1 MLAVWF
7 KIPFWQRVLGAFV
20 LGSSLGLFAPSMG
33 VAVQPL
39 GQVFIHS
46 IQMLVAPLIFITIVC
61 AMFSLGAEKGFGKI
75 AVKTILLFVTTA
87 FLASLIGLAVAHL
100 VDLAP
105 STQLIAADN
114 TVRAVPPV
122 SHVLLNII
130 PRNPFAALA
139 EGNVLQI
146 IVFAALVGLAL
157 NKLGDQVAPLKRGF
171 ESAREVMLQL
181 TRWVLELTPIGVFGL
196 MAWVVGS
203 YGLDMLLPLGKFIIA
218 IYIACLLHMALVY
231 GGLIRFFGGMKVS
244 TFFKKVFPT
253 QLIAYST
260 SSSYGTLPSTL
271 ETTTEKLKVSPRYA
285 SFVVP
290 LGATINMDGC
300 GGIYPA
306 IAAVFI
312 AQLYGIPLGMEQYL
326 LIIFTAT
333 LASLG
338 TAGVPGSAVIMLTVT
353 LSVVGLPLEGIAFI
367 AAIDRIIDMIRT
379 TTNITGDM
387 VVARVVAY
395 QEGLLEEEGGLASP
409 YESHEHHELEK
420 PCAETS

>member
-1 MLAVWF
+1 MLAIWF

-20 LGSSLGLFAPSMG
+20 FGSALGLLAPSMG

-39 GQVFIHS
+39 GQLFIHS
-46 IQMLVAPLIFITIVC
+46 IQMLVAPLVFITIVC

-75 AVKTILLFVTTA
+75 AGKTILLFVFTA
-87 FLASLIGLAVAHL
+87 FVAGLIGLSVAYFINLTPSSEL
-100 VDLAP
+100 V
-105 STQLIAADN
+105 AADN
-114 TVRAVPPV
+114 TIRTVPPV
-122 SHVLLNII
+122 SQVLLDII

-146 IVFAALVGLAL
+146 IVFAVLVGLAL
-157 NKLGDQVAPLKRGF
+157 NHLGEHVAPLKRGF
-171 ESAREVMLQL
+171 EAAREVMFQL
-181 TRWVLELTPIGVFGL
+181 TRWVLELTPLGVFGL

-203 YGLDMLLPLGKFIIA
+203 FGLDMLLPLGKFIIA
-218 IYIACLLHMALVY
+218 IYIACLLQMALTY
-231 GGLIRFFGGMKVS
+231 GGLMHFFGGMKVS
-244 TFFKKVFPT
+244 RFFRTVFPT
-253 QLIAYST
+253 QLIAFTT

-271 ETTTEKLKVSPRYA
+271 KTTTEGLKVSSRYA
-285 SFVVP
+285 SFVAP

-326 LIIFTAT
+326 LIMFTAT

-338 TAGVPGSAVIMLTVT
+338 TAGIPGSAVIMLTVT

-395 QEGLLEEEGGLASP
+395 QEGLIEEAPDTENA
-409 YESHEHHELEK
+409 YELEK
-420 PCAETS
+420 PCVQNC